1 MRNHR
6 SDLPLFDDVERVSTT
21 SSCSCSSEDNNN
33 NDGAERVVS
42 SLERVH
48 SVLARNKKSIV
59 EENEVTN
66 ALANRAFHLPGY
78 SYCADWCQYI
88 VNNHLL
94 LGMCC
99 RHPQHPIGTKMR
111 AVNLLGSALFGLA
124 ITNVIWLFYIYYD
137 EDPDSVLFRISFQSA
152 ADTYDDNSLDNN
164 MTAAAGLVWNNA
176 TETILSSASSRPT
189 FEFIIPGGPKD
200 IQTAE
205 AIAST
210 LSITKGMLLLWTV
223 GGGLHAF
230 YDCSVWY
237 ASACVCCI
245 AGNRCE
251 SWGVMRWMGNYCIG
265 FMVVLIAAVASF
277 AVVLRAALV
286 SHEEIDASDMGSVGL
301 VDDVVDIGD
310 GIVDDLGVYEFLV
323 GYAVE
328 FSLALFVYYPLFM
341 TIMFTGA
348 LNWVGCGRIAW
359 LGGRPYE
366 MEAIQR
372 KSARN
377 YHRSRRRRDMNS

>member
-1 MRNHR
+1 MRNNR
-6 SDLPLFDDVERVSTT
+6 SDFPLFDVEVASAT
-21 SSCSCSSEDNNN
+21 SSCSCFSEDNQNN
-33 NDGAERVVS
+33 GGGRVS
-42 SLERVH
+42 SLERVN
-48 SVLARNKKSIV
+48 SVLARNKRSIV

-66 ALANRAFHLPGY
+66 ALANRGFHLPGY

-94 LGMCC
+94 FGMCC
-99 RHPQHPIGTKMR
+99 RHPQHPIGAKMR

-124 ITNVIWLFYIYYD
+124 ITNIIWLVYIYYD
-137 EDPDSVLFRISFQSA
+137 EDPDSVLFKISFQSA
-152 ADTYDDNSLDNN
+152 ADKYDDNILGGNNTDGN
-164 MTAAAGLVWNNA
+164 MTAAALLFNNV
-176 TETILSSASSRPT
+176 TETIISSASRPS
-189 FEFIIPGGPKD
+189 FEIIIPGGPKD

-205 AIAST
+205 AIGNT
-210 LSITKGMLLLWTV
+210 LSVTKGMLLLWTV
-223 GGGLHAF
+223 GGGFHAF

-265 FMVVLIAAVASF
+265 FIVVLIAAVASF
-277 AVVLRAALV
+277 AVVLRATLV
-286 SHEEIDASDMGSVGL
+286 SHEEIDASDMVSVGL

-310 GIVDDLGVYEFLV
+310 GIVNDLGVYEFLV

-348 LNWVGCGRIAW
+348 LNWVGCGKISW

-372 KSARN
+372 ASARN
-377 YHRSRRRRDMNS
+377 YRDSRRRRDMDI